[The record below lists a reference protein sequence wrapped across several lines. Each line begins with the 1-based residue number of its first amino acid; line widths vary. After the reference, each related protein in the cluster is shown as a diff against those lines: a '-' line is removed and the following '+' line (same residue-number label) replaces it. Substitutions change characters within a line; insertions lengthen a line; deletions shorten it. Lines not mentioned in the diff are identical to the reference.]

1 MDDLPKTRPPRLA
14 LLPLER
20 RALGS
25 LSSIYAARMLGLFLL
40 LPVLALYTTGLAGAT
55 PAKIGLAMGAYGLTQ
70 AILQIPFGLL
80 SDRYGRRGVITVG
93 LVLYAAGSVIGGF
106 ATGIEGIILARM
118 VQGAGAISGPVS
130 ALLADLTRPEI
141 RTRAMALI
149 GISIGGSFVVSLV
162 AAPPLEAAI
171 GVRGIF
177 WAMAVLATLCLLL
190 LHTVVPKAAADA
202 LQVRRSVARPPFA
215 MAFTRTLVP
224 YYVGMF
230 VLNFMLTSA
239 FVGVPHALADG
250 LGIPLAQHWKTYL
263 WVFLGSVPLT
273 VPLVL
278 ASERSGSPVAVMR
291 LGVVL
296 IGLALA
302 ALVVTH
308 HGYWGLAAT
317 MVVFFAAFNYLEARV
332 PARLS
337 QSAPAEL
344 RGAALGV
351 FATAQFLGAFAGGL
365 AAPLLYA
372 SPWGLP
378 AVFGGAAL
386 LALPW
391 LFAIRPGRA

>member
-1 MDDLPKTRPPRLA
+1 MDTHKTTRPPRLA
-14 LLPLER
+14 LLPIER

-40 LPVLALYTTGLAGAT
+40 LPVLALYTNGLAGAT
-55 PAKIGLAMGAYGLTQ
+55 PLKIGLAMGAYGLTQ

-93 LVLYAAGSVIGGF
+93 LVLYAAGSVIGGL

-162 AAPPLEAAI
+162 AVPPLESLI

-177 WAMAVLATLCLLL
+177 WAMAVLAVFCLVL
-190 LHTVVPKAAADA
+190 LHTAVPAVERTPGSTPIAAPRFSA
-202 LQVRRSVARPPFA
+202 
-215 MAFTRTLVP
+215 AFTRTLVP
-224 YYVGMF
+224 YYVGVF
-230 VLNFMLTSA
+230 VLNVMLTAA

-273 VPLVL
+273 IPLVL
-278 ASERSGSPVAVMR
+278 ASERSGSPVGVMR
-291 LGVVL
+291 LGVVI
-296 IGLALA
+296 IGFALA
-302 ALVVTH
+302 ALTVTH
-308 HGYWGLAAT
+308 HGYWGLAMT
-317 MVVFFAAFNYLEARV
+317 LLVFFAAFNYLEARV

-337 QSAPAEL
+337 QSAPPEL
-344 RGAALGV
+344 RGAALGI
-351 FATAQFLGAFAGGL
+351 FATAQFLGAFAGGQF
-365 AAPLLYA
+365 APLLYA

-391 LFAIRPGRA
+391 LLAIRPGRA

>member
-1 MDDLPKTRPPRLA
+1 VDTQKTPRPPRLA

-20 RALGS
+20 RALSS
-25 LSSIYAARMLGLFLL
+25 LSAIYAARMLGLFLL
-40 LPVLALYTTGLAGAT
+40 LPVLVLYTTGLPGAT
-55 PAKIGLAMGAYGLTQ
+55 PLKIGLAMGAYGLTQ
-70 AILQIPFGLL
+70 AVLQIPFGLL
-80 SDRYGRRGVITVG
+80 SDRYGRRGVITAG
-93 LVLYAAGSVIGGF
+93 LLLYAAGSVIGGLS
-106 ATGIEGIILARM
+106 TGIGGVILARM

-130 ALLADLTRPEI
+130 ALLADLTRAEI

-177 WAMAVLATLCLLL
+177 WAMAALAVLCLVL
-190 LHTVVPKAAADA
+190 LHTTVPHAEASEATHRSQTTRPRFADA
-202 LQVRRSVARPPFA
+202 
-215 MAFTRTLVP
+215 FTATLVP

-230 VLNFMLTSA
+230 VLNAMLTAA
-239 FVGVPHALADG
+239 FVGVPHALSDG
-250 LGIPLAQHWKTYL
+250 LGIPLGEHWKTYL

-278 ASERSGSPVAVMR
+278 ASERAQSPVTVMR
-291 LGVVL
+291 LGVTL
-296 IGLALA
+296 IGVALA
-302 ALVVTH
+302 ALVYTH
-308 HGYWGLAAT
+308 HHYWSLSLT

-344 RGAALGV
+344 RGAALGI
-351 FATAQFLGAFAGGL
+351 FATAQFLGAFAGGQV
-365 AAPLLYA
+365 APQLYA
-372 SPWGLP
+372 SSGGLA
-378 AVFGGAAL
+378 AVFGAAAL

>member
-1 MDDLPKTRPPRLA
+1 LTVDTHKTTRPPRLA
-14 LLPLER
+14 LLPIER

-40 LPVLALYTTGLAGAT
+40 LPVLALYTNGLAGAT
-55 PAKIGLAMGAYGLTQ
+55 PLKIGLAMGAYGLTQ

-93 LVLYAAGSVIGGF
+93 LVLYAAGSVIGGM

-162 AAPPLEAAI
+162 AAPPLESLI

-177 WAMAVLATLCLLL
+177 WAMAVLAVLCLVL
-190 LHTVVPKAAADA
+190 LHTAVPAVERTPGSTPIAAPRFSA
-202 LQVRRSVARPPFA
+202 
-215 MAFTRTLVP
+215 AFTRTLVP
-224 YYVGMF
+224 YYVGVF
-230 VLNFMLTSA
+230 VLNVMLTAA

-273 VPLVL
+273 IPLVL
-278 ASERSGSPVAVMR
+278 ASERFGSPVGVMR
-291 LGVVL
+291 LGVAI
-296 IGLALA
+296 IGLALG
-302 ALVVTH
+302 ALTVTH
-308 HGYWGLAAT
+308 HGYWSLALT
-317 MVVFFAAFNYLEARV
+317 LLVFFAAFNYLEARV

-337 QSAPAEL
+337 QSAPTEL
-344 RGAALGV
+344 RGAALGI
-351 FATAQFLGAFAGGL
+351 FATAQFLGAFAGGQF
-365 AAPLLYA
+365 APLLYA

-391 LFAIRPGRA
+391 LLAIRPGRA

>member
-1 MDDLPKTRPPRLA
+1 
-14 LLPLER
+14 
-20 RALGS
+20 
-25 LSSIYAARMLGLFLL
+25 
-40 LPVLALYTTGLAGAT
+40 
-55 PAKIGLAMGAYGLTQ
+55 
-70 AILQIPFGLL
+70 
-80 SDRYGRRGVITVG
+80 
-93 LVLYAAGSVIGGF
+93 
-106 ATGIEGIILARM
+106 
-118 VQGAGAISGPVS
+118 
-130 ALLADLTRPEI
+130 
-141 RTRAMALI
+141 
-149 GISIGGSFVVSLV
+149 
-162 AAPPLEAAI
+162 
-171 GVRGIF
+171 
-177 WAMAVLATLCLLL
+177 
-190 LHTVVPKAAADA
+190 
-202 LQVRRSVARPPFA
+202 

-372 SPWGLP
+372 SPWGLS

>member
-1 MDDLPKTRPPRLA
+1 VDTAKTTRSPRLA
-14 LLPLER
+14 LLPIER

-40 LPVLALYTTGLAGAT
+40 LPVLALYTNGLPGAT
-55 PAKIGLAMGAYGLTQ
+55 PLKIGLAMGAYGLTQ

-80 SDRYGRRGVITVG
+80 SERYGRRGVITVG
-93 LVLYAAGSVIGGF
+93 LVLYAVGSVIGGVS
-106 ATGIEGIILARM
+106 TGIEGVILARM

-162 AAPPLEAAI
+162 AAPPLESII

-177 WAMAVLATLCLLL
+177 WAMAVLAVLCLVL
-190 LHTVVPKAAADA
+190 LHTAVPTVERPSGATP
-202 LQVRRSVARPPFA
+202 VAPPRFSA
-215 MAFTRTLVP
+215 AFTRTLVP
-224 YYVGMF
+224 YYVGVF
-230 VLNFMLTSA
+230 VLNVMLTST

-273 VPLVL
+273 VPLVF

-291 LGVVL
+291 LGVAI

-302 ALVVTH
+302 ALTVTH
-308 HGYWGLAAT
+308 HSYWSLALT
-317 MVVFFAAFNYLEARV
+317 VLVFFAAFNYLEARV

-337 QSAPAEL
+337 QSAPPEL
-344 RGAALGV
+344 RGAALGI
-351 FATAQFLGAFAGGL
+351 FATAQFLGAFAGGQF
-365 AAPLLYA
+365 APLLYA

-386 LALPW
+386 LAVPW
-391 LFAIRPGRA
+391 LLAIRPGRA